1 MHNHRI
7 NKEGQKFYQRLSGSD
22 INVPA
27 SCVILV
33 VFVVCYR
40 NLFFPSFSAHEL
52 KKLNNKPYVKNL
64 HVAFNNYRSNC
75 PKNLRASFDALP
87 VISPCCSN

>member
-27 SCVILV
+27 SRVILV

-40 NLFFPSFSAHEL
+40 NLFFPLIFSTRTE
-52 KKLNNKPYVKNL
+52 KVEQQ
-64 HVAFNNYRSNC
+64 
-75 PKNLRASFDALP
+75 ALCEK
-87 VISPCCSN
+87 SARCF

>member
-22 INVPA
+22 INVSA
-27 SCVILV
+27 SRVILV

-40 NLFFPSFSAHEL
+40 NLFFPFIFSTRTE
-52 KKLNNKPYVKNL
+52 KVEQQ
-64 HVAFNNYRSNC
+64 
-75 PKNLRASFDALP
+75 AL
-87 VISPCCSN
+87 C